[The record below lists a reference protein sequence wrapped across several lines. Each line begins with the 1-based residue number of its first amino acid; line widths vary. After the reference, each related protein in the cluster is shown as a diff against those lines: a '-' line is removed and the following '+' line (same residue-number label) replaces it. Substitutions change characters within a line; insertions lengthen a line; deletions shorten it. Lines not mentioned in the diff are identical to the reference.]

1 MSKKILFYFCML
13 CLRLLVCLRTIGTKN
28 DSGTFILV
36 RCLPGDIL
44 LVDSRLLTAQ
54 RLMSIIFRD
63 IFRSK
68 DVYLFA
74 GCLKTVFAVSFGE
87 KVAPASPT
95 SKRGLR
101 FVAST
106 GLFKS

>member
-28 DSGTFILV
+28 DSGTFTLV
-36 RCLPGDIL
+36 RFLPGDIL

-63 IFRSK
+63 SFLSSE
-68 DVYLFA
+68 VYLFA
-74 GCLKTVFAVSFGE
+74 VVLKAGV
-87 KVAPASPT
+87 
-95 SKRGLR
+95 
-101 FVAST
+101 VASRGRT
-106 GLFKS
+106 AP